1 MVGEVS
7 HGSLRVLFTDLPVG
21 LRCEGEID
29 LCTRHIL
36 VRALA
41 VAAERTCGDLHADLQ
56 GVDFVDVGG
65 LRVLA
70 EIASGM
76 AGDRRL
82 VVRGL
87 RPHAWRIAEICGWS
101 EVLDDRSR
109 EGIRQWDNN

>member
-1 MVGEVS
+1 MVGEAG

-29 LCTRHIL
+29 LCTRHVL
-36 VRALA
+36 VQALA
-41 VAAERTCGDLHADLQ
+41 MAAERTRGDLYADLQ

-70 EIASGM
+70 EIAFGM

-87 RPHAWRIAEICGWS
+87 RPHAWRIAELCGWA
-101 EVLDDRSR
+101 EVLDSRSGKR
-109 EGIRQWDNN
+109 IRQRDNN